1 MNVILI
7 GYRCTGKSETGRILA
22 GSLGFPF
29 VDTDDLIEKT
39 MKGSVADI
47 VETKGWE
54 SFRKIESQI
63 LKGLL
68 KTDGLVIATGGG
80 IVLDEKNI
88 LAMKAAGTVV
98 WLTASMETIL
108 ERMSKDSKTA
118 GLRPALTDRRI
129 EDEVK
134 QTLAMRTPL
143 YQKAAHMEIDTSTQ
157 DAAGVAAIIQRNI

>member
-22 GSLGFPF
+22 DLLGLPF
-29 VDTDDLIEKT
+29 MDTDDLIEKT

-47 VETKGWE
+47 VENKGWE
-54 SFRKIESQI
+54 SFRKVESQI

-68 KTDGLVIATGGG
+68 KVDGLVIATGGG
-80 IVLDEKNI
+80 VVLDEGNI
-88 LAMKAAGTVV
+88 RAMKDAGTVV
-98 WLTASMETIL
+98 WLTADSDTIL
-108 ERMSKDSKTA
+108 KRMSNDSKTA
-118 GLRPALTDRRI
+118 GLRPALTDRSI

-134 QTLAMRTPL
+134 ETLAMREPL

-157 DAAGVAAIIQRNI
+157 DAAGVAALIQRNL

>member
-1 MNVILI
+1 MILI

-22 GSLGFPF
+22 DSLSLPF

-47 VETKGWE
+47 VESKGWE

-88 LAMKAAGTVV
+88 LAMKAGGTVV
-98 WLTASMETIL
+98 WLTAKIDTIL
-108 ERMSKDSKTA
+108 DRMSKDPNTA
-118 GLRPALTDRRI
+118 GLRPALTSHCL

-134 QTLAMRTPL
+134 ETMAMRKPL
-143 YQKAAHMEIDTSTQ
+143 YEKAAHMEIDTSNQ
-157 DAAGVAAIIQRNI
+157 DAAQVAAIIKRKL